1 MFLPFF
7 SPPPRCF
14 CLPPV
19 LRGCAVGAAVLE
31 GGLGKMSAAKMKKAC
46 MRLGMWVGK
55 KPTVARLRQLL
66 QPVLTGVLEHSASAA
81 RSAAAPR
88 CLG

>member
-1 MFLPFF
+1 MHTLT
-7 SPPPRCF
+7 PPRSARVH
-14 CLPPV
+14 V
-19 LRGCAVGAAVLE
+19 LCRCAVGAAVLE